1 MNPKR
6 LSLFFILFGLSML
19 PGAVGAVDKDKNDV
33 RFVGEYRLYR
43 VLERLSGETSL
54 DENIWAGK
62 EAPSLEQK
70 KSLTPFTSAKF
81 QLGKN
86 RFEIGDKGWFWD
98 GASMDDRTTRTQAL
112 WDSINSI
119 ALMSASRVRVPNG
132 KAVNIQVGSLQKL
145 EYFEQRGDGFFELKR
160 LDKPTGLDILMILT
174 LEKDGRI
181 RLNLEIVLRSVEKRE
196 PVPGVTLQVGRP
208 ILQSREHKAELL
220 VRPGKEYGI
229 LLHAGDE
236 GQGVLIFRLQLGIAK
251 PAAGS
256 DERTPAGSEKKNGD
270 GKDKE

>member
-6 LSLFFILFGLSML
+6 LSLLLILFGLSTL
-19 PGAVGAVDKDKNDV
+19 PSAAADKKDV
-33 RFVGEYRLYR
+33 QFDFEGRLYR
-43 VLERLSGETSL
+43 VEGRLSGETAL
-54 DENIWAGK
+54 DENIWTGK
-62 EAPSLEQK
+62 EPADLEQK
-70 KSLTPFTSAKF
+70 KSLTLFTSAKF
-81 QLGKN
+81 QLGEDH
-86 RFEIGDKGWFWD
+86 FEIGDKGWFWN
-98 GASMDDRTTRTQAL
+98 GANMDDRTSRTQAL

-119 ALMSASRVRVPNG
+119 VLMAAPRIRVLNG
-132 KAVNIQVGSLQKL
+132 EVAVIAVESVRKL
-145 EYFEQRGDGFFELKR
+145 EYFERRSDGLFELKGMYE
-160 LDKPTGLDILMILT
+160 PTGLDIKAPLT

-208 ILQSREHKAELL
+208 ILQMREHKAELL

-236 GQGVLIFRLQLGIAK
+236 GQGVLIFRLRLEMAK

-256 DERTPAGSEKKNGD
+256 GEKTPAQGEEPLAK
-270 GKDKE
+270 

>member
-6 LSLFFILFGLSML
+6 LSLLFVLFGLSAL
-19 PGAVGAVDKDKNDV
+19 PGAATAADKKDV
-33 RFVGEYRLYR
+33 QFNFEGRLYR
-43 VLERLSGETSL
+43 IEGRLSGETSL

-62 EAPSLEQK
+62 EPPSLEQK
-70 KSLTPFTSAKF
+70 KSLTPFTSAEF
-81 QLGKN
+81 QVGKD

-112 WDSINSI
+112 WDSTNSI
-119 ALMSASRVRVPNG
+119 SLMTAPRIRVRNG
-132 KAVNIQVGSLQKL
+132 EVAEIRVESVQKL
-145 EYFEQRGDGFFELKR
+145 EYFERRSDDLFELKR
-160 LDKPTGLDILMILT
+160 MSEPTGLGILMILT

-208 ILQSREHKAELL
+208 ILQTREHKAELL

-236 GQGVLIFRLQLGIAK
+236 GQGVLIFRLQLGIAE

-256 DERTPAGSEKKNGD
+256 GEKTPAGSEKKNGD